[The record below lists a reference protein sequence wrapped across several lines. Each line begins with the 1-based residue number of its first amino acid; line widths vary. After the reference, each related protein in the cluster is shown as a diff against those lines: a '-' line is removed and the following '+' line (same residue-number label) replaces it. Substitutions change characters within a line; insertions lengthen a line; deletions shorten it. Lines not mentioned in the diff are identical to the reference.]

1 MVNSLGELVEVQK
14 GDSDQLILLREAKPS
29 K

>member
-1 MVNSLGELVEVQK
+1 MVKSLGELVGVQK
-14 GDSDQLILLREAKPS
+14 GDSDQLIWLREAKPL